1 MNQTTNMLDLVQAR
15 ASGRPVPIVSAVRS
29 NPGLAAVA
37 SKLVHGIH
45 RPEYTP
51 KGERKITSPDVAHLS
66 EISVS
71 IARKI
76 RENKSLLQM
85 LPDLELGFQILIS
98 STLSPK
104 DMVTLELIFAAPNCK
119 LPASITANLVKELRA
134 YFDNTYKIKRK
145 LPDILRNIF
154 AISGAHIEAVL
165 PENAIDELINRHGA
179 VSLEEFQQVLSRPD
193 ITGPKG
199 LLGQGQA
206 IMGATPTTGSAAQA
220 MAIGASM
227 PGFRSVNL
235 ALTSANENLAHY
247 DIDSN
252 SLRGRATSPLVFKG
266 KKNAIALEQV
276 QITDNPA
283 ILRNTALIKRLRED
297 TISRRLNNNVISA
310 GLESMYA
317 ASNGKI
323 TDKLLTDLI
332 YKPRRS
338 GAKTMEILKTQNQ
351 LNRSSVGEPVIMELP
366 TESVIPVITP
376 GQENRH
382 VGYFVLLDDTG
393 NPVRADTFRDGY
405 GALADRMRQNT
416 SQTGNIMTRLQNLTE
431 GLACRS
437 MADMYNIVRISND
450 MLEQD
455 LYARMRN
462 GMYAN
467 GVALARNE
475 DVARLMLSRMLQGQ
489 NSTILFLP
497 VETVTYF
504 ATRYNE
510 QGIGVS
516 LLDEMKIVNSQ
527 RAVLMFANTM
537 GGIKNS
543 ISRTQ
548 VDIKF
553 DENDPDPQNTLEL
566 QLDALMRANTNMF
579 PLGVDSP
586 SEIASYLG
594 RAQWEIK
601 WSGHPGMPDMGVEFT
616 QKNSDH
622 RPVDTA
628 LEESL
633 RKYSFAALG
642 LTVEMVDNGFNSET
656 ATSVVA
662 NNLML
667 TRRVLTIHEQI
678 NPHITD
684 HCQKV
689 VRASQPLVDALREAV
704 KKDFKDLEID
714 LESIK
719 SQLGEGGR
727 GIDAQ
732 ALVIERVVADFVDA
746 LEITLP
752 RPDTATATN
761 QLAALKTQ
769 EEFVEAGLRSWLGDD
784 YFTGKAAGK
793 AGEEIRNFA
802 AGVKALF
809 MRKFMAENG
818 ILPELA
824 AITASDDR
832 AAVANPIWDEHADH
846 VEKLNET
853 IARWYKK
860 VAHTVATAN
869 ATIEKVDGAL
879 DGSSSGSDYSSD
891 TSTDTETDA
900 GADDPFGL
908 GGGGDDAGGASD
920 PFAPPPEFSD
930 GGGDGGG
937 DDAAPAE
944 DAPA

>member
-1 MNQTTNMLDLVQAR
+1 MR
-15 ASGRPVPIVSAVRS
+15 AAGRPVPVVSAVRN
-29 NPGLAAVA
+29 NPELAALA
-37 SKLVHGIH
+37 SKLIHGIE
-45 RPEYTP
+45 RPSYNE
-51 KGERKITSPDVAHLS
+51 KGERKITAPDLSHLND
-66 EISVS
+66 ISVS

-104 DMVTLELIFAAPNCK
+104 DMVTLELIFAAPNSK
-119 LPASITANLVKELRA
+119 LPASIVSAMVKELKD
-134 YFDNTYKIKRK
+134 YFENTYKIKRK

-165 PENAIDELINRHGA
+165 PENAIDELINRHGT
-179 VSLEEFQQVLSRPD
+179 VSLEEYQQVLGLPEVAESKGFL
-193 ITGPKG
+193 GPG
-199 LLGQGQA
+199 LSADGVDCKSQPSTYL
-206 IMGATPTTGSAAQA
+206 TGSQNRR
-220 MAIGASM
+220 M
-227 PGFRSVNL
+227 NL
-235 ALTSANENLAHY
+235 ALTSANENLHHY
-247 DIDSN
+247 DIDAKAP
-252 SLRGRATSPLVFKG
+252 RIVATTPLVLKG
-266 KKNAIALEQV
+266 NKGASVFDMVQV
-276 QITDNPA
+276 TDNPA
-283 ILRNTALIKRLRED
+283 ILRNNALLRRMRSDVVSHRLK
-297 TISRRLNNNVISA
+297 NNAIGV

-317 ASNGKI
+317 QSKGKLSDR
-323 TDKLLTDLI
+323 TLTELI
-332 YKPRRS
+332 YKPRKGGS
-338 GAKTMEILKTQNQ
+338 KVMEVLKTQNQ
-351 LNRSSVGEPVIMELP
+351 LERSSIGEPVIMELP

-376 GQENRH
+376 GQENKH
-382 VGYFVLLDDTG
+382 VAYFVLLDDTG

-405 GALADRMRQNT
+405 AALAERMRSGNSQNSNT
-416 SQTGNIMTRLQNLTE
+416 VARLQNLTE
-431 GLACRS
+431 GMACKS
-437 MADMYNIVRISND
+437 MADIYNIVKISTD
-450 MLEQD
+450 MIEQD

-516 LLDEMKIVNSQ
+516 LLDEMKIINSQ

-586 SEIASYLG
+586 SEIASFLG

-616 QKNSDH
+616 QKQSDH
-622 RPVDTA
+622 RPVDTQ

-633 RKYSFAALG
+633 RKYSFASLG
-642 LTVEMVDNGFNSET
+642 LTVEMVDNGFNQET
-656 ATSVVA
+656 ATAVVA

-667 TRRVLTIHEQI
+667 TRRVLTIHEQL

-684 HCQKV
+684 HCQKII
-689 VRASQPLVDALREAV
+689 RASQPLVDRLREAV
-704 KKDFKDLEID
+704 KSNFKDLEID
-714 LESIK
+714 IADIK
-719 SQLGEGGR
+719 QQIGEAAQNL
-727 GIDAQ
+727 DVQ
-732 ALVIERVVADFVDA
+732 ALVVERIVADFVDA
-746 LEITLP
+746 LEVSLP

-761 QLAALKTQ
+761 QLSALKTQ
-769 EEFVEAGLRSWLGDD
+769 AEFLEEGLNYFISDD
-784 YFTGKAAGK
+784 FFTGSTGGNAS
-793 AGEEIRNFA
+793 EEARVFKEGI
-802 AGVKALF
+802 KALY

-818 ILPELA
+818 ILTELTG
-824 AITASDDR
+824 ITSSSDKN
-832 AAVANPIWDEHADH
+832 ALANPIWEEHGDH
-846 VEKLNET
+846 LEKLRET
-853 IARWYKK
+853 ITKWWETRAHAINKSNQTIDK
-860 VAHTVATAN
+860 V
-869 ATIEKVDGAL
+869 KQGMDDSGG
-879 DGSSSGSDYSSD
+879 GSSSYDSDSDSDSSSASD
-891 TSTDTETDA
+891 SDS
-900 GADDPFGL
+900 GL
-908 GGGGDDAGGASD
+908 GDFGGGDD
-920 PFAPPPEFSD
+920 FAAPDFGMDDATPEDDSVD
-930 GGGDGGG
+930 GDDKPS
-937 DDAAPAE
+937 DDAAEPA
-944 DAPA
+944 